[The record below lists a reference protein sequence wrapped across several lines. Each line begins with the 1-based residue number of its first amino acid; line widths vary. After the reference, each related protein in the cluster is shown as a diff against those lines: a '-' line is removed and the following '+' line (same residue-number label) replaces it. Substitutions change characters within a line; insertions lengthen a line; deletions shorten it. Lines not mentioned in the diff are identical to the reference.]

1 MANSRAK
8 ESGKTDADKISEF
21 RAEES
26 IIEKGDFFRYGVIT
40 KLLLRADAFQF
51 TRREV

>member
-21 RAEES
+21 RAAES
-26 IIEKGDFFRYGVIT
+26 RKKRVFFRYGVIT